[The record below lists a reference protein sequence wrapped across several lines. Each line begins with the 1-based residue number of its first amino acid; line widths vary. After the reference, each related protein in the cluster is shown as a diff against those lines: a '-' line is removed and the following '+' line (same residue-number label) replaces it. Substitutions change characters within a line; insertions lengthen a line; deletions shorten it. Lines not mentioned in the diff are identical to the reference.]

1 MTWKHYYVMKQIKDL
16 KKKECYE
23 KEVLWRDLSES
34 LQDSLKRSGCTE
46 TTSLTLTICKYRNNK
61 PKAPNRHR
69 N

>member
-1 MTWKHYYVMKQIKDL
+1 MTWRQFYVMKQIHSL
-16 KKKECYE
+16 RKKECYE
-23 KEVLWRDLSES
+23 KEILWRDLSEP

-46 TTSLTLTICKYRNNK
+46 TTSLMLTFCKYRSDK